1 MGSKTASFYLLFVA
15 VILVVAAA
23 KLELEDED
31 NFGEWGYSIVRPL
44 LDKILSYQIP
54 FHASLH

>member
-31 NFGEWGYSIVRPL
+31 NFGE
-44 LDKILSYQIP
+44 
-54 FHASLH
+54 